1 MSIKLKHISLIP
13 AREYQVAKLTEHDC
27 YIVLQ
32 FSKNEYDEGSGKVL
46 TYCLTENDANDVVNL
61 LNSQS
66 SLSQKLKRTT
76 KNVTSKRRRITKKN
90 LF

>member
-13 AREYQVAKLTEHDC
+13 AKEYQVAKLIDHDC
-27 YIVLQ
+27 YVVLQ
-32 FSKNEYDEGSGKVL
+32 FSKDDNTGKVL
-46 TYCLTENDANDVVNL
+46 TYCLSESDAYDVVNL

-66 SLSQKLKRTT
+66 SLSKKLKRTAD
-76 KNVTSKRRRITKKN
+76 VSSKRRRTTNKK